1 MKSVLQHAVTYKA
14 DIWWFGS
21 TVADILTP
29 NYQFLSSLYVR
40 DMMTQSE
47 AHILVAKTSYFMYFG
62 LKYVPHFES
71 SYLEH
76 TES

>member
-1 MKSVLQHAVTYKA
+1 MKVMFWSSKSVKSDLQHAVTYKA

-21 TVADILTP
+21 IADILTP

-47 AHILVAKTSYFMYFG
+47 AHILSQNT
-62 LKYVPHFES
+62 
-71 SYLEH
+71 
-76 TES
+76 